1 MDVRANSQS
10 FAEITR
16 ELAVA
21 QPDRIAL
28 SFEGRDTTYA
38 EFETHTNQ
46 VANALLDAGVKNGD
60 RLAYF
65 GKNSDSYFEVFFGA
79 AKMGAATT
87 PINWRLAG
95 PEVVY
100 MLQDSRAP
108 ILFVGPEFV
117 DMIASITGQCPA
129 LKTIIAAGESAL
141 GWPAYRGWRDAAA
154 AGPPQAEIS
163 PEDDV
168 LQLYTSG
175 TTGQPKG
182 VMLAARNLM
191 NLRTLMDQTGEEWAK
206 WSACDVS
213 LMAMPIGHIGGT
225 GWGFWTLSCGAKGI
239 VLRDFDPGRILDLIE
254 SEKINKLFL
263 VPSALQAIV
272 NHPRARQIDYSH
284 VKYISYGASP
294 IPLALLRECVEVFGC
309 GFVQMYGMTE
319 TTGAI
324 VALPPEDHSLEG
336 TTKMRSAGKPLPGV
350 ELTIVDASGKRLG
363 AHEVGEIAIRSASNM
378 KGYWNRPDATAA
390 TIDKDGWLRTGDA
403 GYLDEEGY
411 LVIHDRVKDMIISG
425 GENVYPAEVENA
437 IYTHPDVSE
446 VAVIGVPSERW
457 GEEVKAVIVPKPGRI
472 PQEADVI
479 RWARER
485 LAAFK
490 VPKSIDV
497 IDAFPRN
504 ATGKVLKRELRE
516 KYWKGYERQVN

>member
-65 GKNSDSYFEVFFGA
+65 GKNSDSYFEFFLA
-79 AKMGAATT
+79 RPKWA
-87 PINWRLAG
+87 RLQPQSIGVWPG
-95 PEVVY
+95 PKWFICSRI
-100 MLQDSRAP
+100 SRAP

-141 GWPAYRGWRDAAA
+141 GWPAYRSWRDAAA
-154 AGPPQAEIS
+154 AGPPQAAIS

-191 NLRTLMDQTGEEWAK
+191 NLRALMDQTGEEWAK
-206 WSACDVS
+206 WSASDVS

-254 SEKINKLFL
+254 SEKSTSYSLY
-263 VPSALQAIV
+263 
-272 NHPRARQIDYSH
+272 RQ
-284 VKYISYGASP
+284 P
-294 IPLALLRECVEVFGC
+294 CR
-309 GFVQMYGMTE
+309 
-319 TTGAI
+319 
-324 VALPPEDHSLEG
+324 
-336 TTKMRSAGKPLPGV
+336 RS
-350 ELTIVDASGKRLG
+350 
-363 AHEVGEIAIRSASNM
+363 
-378 KGYWNRPDATAA
+378 
-390 TIDKDGWLRTGDA
+390 
-403 GYLDEEGY
+403 
-411 LVIHDRVKDMIISG
+411 
-425 GENVYPAEVENA
+425 
-437 IYTHPDVSE
+437 
-446 VAVIGVPSERW
+446 
-457 GEEVKAVIVPKPGRI
+457 
-472 PQEADVI
+472 
-479 RWARER
+479 
-485 LAAFK
+485 
-490 VPKSIDV
+490 
-497 IDAFPRN
+497 
-504 ATGKVLKRELRE
+504 
-516 KYWKGYERQVN
+516 